1 MKIFNV
7 AMECLVTKSLTTL
20 QQQRLSELF
29 SQKEKKVSLSYS
41 KLILVLLKLRFSQK
55 YGVSHWSYNGV
66 TSNQLVILML
76 LSLLDLFS
84 LKKGQHRT
92 LPKRAPD
99 KLSPSLRVL
108 QLRKKFYFFLRD
120 GLVCKSWI
128 LFLSKLAP
136 GSENVSL

>member
-41 KLILVLLKLRFSQK
+41 KLILVLLKLRF
-55 YGVSHWSYNGV
+55 YNGV

-76 LSLLDLFS
+76 LSLLDLFC

-92 LPKRAPD
+92 LPKRAPA

-108 QLRKKFYFFLRD
+108 QLRKKNFFFFYKTAWCPKAEYSF
-120 GLVCKSWI
+120 CQ
-128 LFLSKLAP
+128 
-136 GSENVSL
+136 N